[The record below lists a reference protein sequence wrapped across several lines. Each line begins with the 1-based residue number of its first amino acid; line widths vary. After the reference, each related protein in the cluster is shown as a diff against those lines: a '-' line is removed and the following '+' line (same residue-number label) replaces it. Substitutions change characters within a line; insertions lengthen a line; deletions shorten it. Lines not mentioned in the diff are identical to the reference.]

1 MRTFLTLFATAA
13 LMFPSILRADPAGW
27 AAASTNGNTL
37 NDLIRRLPVL
47 SISRETELRK
57 LSSIQEML
65 YLHELRMRG
74 EGLQEEVAVVFSAN
88 YSAILAALVEDRI
101 TEDFG
106 REMLYI
112 HRQLI
117 DRMHLWTGKKVRDE
131 TFPVEVIANLN
142 FFLMELQEN
151 ALPLADVSAS
161 LRTPV
166 VNGYQ
171 AWVGELLAWGCECG
185 ALSPGAIGHIQVKAD
200 ELERFEGY
208 YKADGVMQEYE
219 REQLHGRFLKL
230 TRETIEVLAR

>member
-1 MRTFLTLFATAA
+1 MRKFLHLFATAA
-13 LMFPSILRADPAGW
+13 LMIPSILHADPSEWPG
-27 AAASTNGNTL
+27 ASTNGNTL

-47 SISRETELRK
+47 SVWREEELRR

-74 EGLQEEVAVVFSAN
+74 EGLPGEVAEVFSEN
-88 YSAILAALVEDRI
+88 YSAIISALVEDRI

-106 REMLYI
+106 REMLSV

-117 DRMHLWTGKKVRDE
+117 GRMHLWTGKQVRDE
-131 TFPVEVIANLN
+131 NFPVEVIANLY
-142 FFLMELQEN
+142 FFLTELEDN
-151 ALPLADVSAS
+151 ALPLADVSPSA
-161 LRTPV
+161 RTPV
-166 VNGYQ
+166 VNVYQ
-171 AWVGELLAWGCECG
+171 AWVGELLAWGRECG
-185 ALSPGAIGHIQVKAD
+185 GLSAGDVDHIQVKAD

-230 TRETIEVLAR
+230 TRETIEILAR